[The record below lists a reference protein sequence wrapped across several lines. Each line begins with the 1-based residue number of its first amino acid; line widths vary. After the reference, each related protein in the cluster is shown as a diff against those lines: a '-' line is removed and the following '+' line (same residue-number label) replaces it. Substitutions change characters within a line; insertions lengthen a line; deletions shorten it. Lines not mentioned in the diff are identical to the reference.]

1 MDGKL
6 HIELRENAEGV
17 GWIAPLLKQLVE
29 DHDPYSIACDASQ
42 ELLAEQVFDEAGVRP
57 DLLDRGGLAGACAAF
72 VDAVEQGE
80 VRHLG
85 DPVLLDA
92 IRGAGTTSVGGD
104 SWAFSRRSSH
114 VDISPLYA
122 SVIALMAVRRMPTF
136 ATETHIF

>member
-1 MDGKL
+1 
-6 HIELRENAEGV
+6 
-17 GWIAPLLKQLVE
+17 
-29 DHDPYSIACDASQ
+29 
-42 ELLAEQVFDEAGVRP
+42 
-57 DLLDRGGLAGACAAF
+57 

-136 ATETHIF
+136 AAEIHIY